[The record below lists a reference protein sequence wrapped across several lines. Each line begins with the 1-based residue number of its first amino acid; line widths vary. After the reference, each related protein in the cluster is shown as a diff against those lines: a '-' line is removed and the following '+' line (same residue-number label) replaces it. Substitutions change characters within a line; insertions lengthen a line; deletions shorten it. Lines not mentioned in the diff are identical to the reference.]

1 MAEVKLAPNNLT
13 EPDTRAI
20 ALEGLRQAFQ
30 TRVGQIWLNVTM
42 AGEANR
48 EKRFKEGFTAATAA
62 YEQAWHAI
70 DESFKA

>member
-1 MAEVKLAPNNLT
+1 MSENLLAPN
-13 EPDTRAI
+13 TREV
-20 ALEGLRQAFQ
+20 ALEGLRQALQ

-48 EKRFKEGFTAATAA
+48 EKRFKEGFEGAIAA

-70 DESFKA
+70 DERFEA